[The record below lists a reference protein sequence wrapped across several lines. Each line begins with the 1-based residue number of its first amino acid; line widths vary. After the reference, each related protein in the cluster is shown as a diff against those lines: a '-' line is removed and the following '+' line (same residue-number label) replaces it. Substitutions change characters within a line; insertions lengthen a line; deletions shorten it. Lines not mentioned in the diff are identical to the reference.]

1 MRQRWREHGSNP
13 MNKHVSGSELE
24 TPKVT
29 TGPLPASR
37 KIYARP
43 ESAPD
48 LRVPVREIALSEGS
62 GEPPL
67 PVYHTTGTYTDPDV
81 GIDVE
86 KGLKR
91 NRTAWVRERG

>member
-1 MRQRWREHGSNP
+1 

-37 KIYARP
+37 KIYSRP

-48 LRVPVREIALSEGS
+48 LRVPVREIALDASS
-62 GEPPL
+62 GEPARRRL
-67 PVYHTTGTYTDPDV
+67 
-81 GIDVE
+81 IC
-86 KGLKR
+86 
-91 NRTAWVRERG
+91 

>member
-1 MRQRWREHGSNP
+1 

-43 ESAPD
+43 EMRARPARAGARD
-48 LRVPVREIALSEGS
+48 RA
-62 GEPPL
+62 
-67 PVYHTTGTYTDPDV
+67 
-81 GIDVE
+81 
-86 KGLKR
+86 
-91 NRTAWVRERG
+91 